1 MFTKRRTFDTEF
13 KLMIID
19 LINSEQKVSKISE
32 SYWLNDAMI
41 RRWKK
46 EFINPDQ
53 PSFTGNGVVA
63 LSPEEKE
70 IRQLKRELKD
80 AQMERDILKKAVGI
94 FSKTDRSSTV
104 M

>member
-1 MFTKRRTFDTEF
+1 MLTKRRTFDKEF
-13 KLMIID
+13 TLMIID
-19 LINSEQKVSKISE
+19 LINSGQKVSKISLD
-32 SYWLNDAMI
+32 YGLNDAMI

-46 EFINPDQ
+46 EFINPDR

-70 IRQLKRELKD
+70 IRQLKRDLKD